1 MNINHSVYEVLVLVQ
16 SLLSCILAAYRA
28 DFTCLWISDKPP
40 KNQMHLRT
48 VGIAG
53 LFLILLAMN
62 GTGNTASDTPSA
74 FTNGAILAQTHT
86 PLNIADE
93 GGINIAFWNIL
104 MLNQPGS
111 KFLLANEL
119 KKYKC

>member
-1 MNINHSVYEVLVLVQ
+1 
-16 SLLSCILAAYRA
+16 
-28 DFTCLWISDKPP
+28 
-40 KNQMHLRT
+40 MHLRT

-86 PLNIADE
+86 PLNIADQ
-93 GGINIAFWNIL
+93 GGINVAFWNIL

>member
-74 FTNGAILAQTHT
+74 FPNGPRPAQRRI
-86 PLNIADE
+86 PLNIADQ
-93 GGINIAFWNIL
+93 GGIMVPRGMF
-104 MLNQPGS
+104 
-111 KFLLANEL
+111 
-119 KKYKC
+119 